1 MASGLMAVPRHEDVE
16 VFLDEQP
23 GETRGL
29 IARNGHFETFLIQR
43 DNDVAA
49 HRLGARSI
57 GRVVDV
63 DPGLNAAF
71 VDLGGEP
78 PMGFLPLKK
87 GDVVRE
93 GMAVEVA
100 VIAEPRERKG
110 PALRL
115 IGAGEGASRLLS
127 AAPTIRDDLA
137 RLAPGA
143 EILTGVQAIRAVWEA
158 EEVALA
164 DGGFFADIGLDLAV
178 QRTRALIAVDIDYVG
193 LPGHDGRKGRA
204 IANRAGLGQAA
215 RLIRLKRWGGLVAI
229 DLVGAGHDAAVLAA
243 EAKAAFSADPEIAA
257 EIAYGPLNRFGVLQ
271 LALPWRRAPIED
283 VLNGWDGSPTV
294 QTRALA
300 VVRRLRHAML
310 TDTTAPR
317 FTARCAPDEAA
328 AAAPLVSRL
337 GPRAG
342 LIADPGVQP
351 GDSDI
356 SEG

>member
-1 MASGLMAVPRHEDVE
+1 MAAPRHEDVE

-29 IARNGHFETFLIQR
+29 IARNGHFETLLIQR
-43 DNDVAA
+43 DNDVAG

-63 DPGLNAAF
+63 DPALNAAF

-87 GDVVRE
+87 TDAVRQ
-93 GMAVEVA
+93 GMAVEVV

-115 IGAGEGASRLLS
+115 IGAGEGPPCLLS
-127 AAPTIRDDLA
+127 AAPTIREDLA

-143 EILTGVQAIRAVWEA
+143 EILAGVPAIRAVWEA

-164 DGGFFADIGLDLAV
+164 DCGFFADIGLDLAV
-178 QRTRALIAVDIDYVG
+178 QRTRALIAVDIDYAG

-204 IANRAGLGQAA
+204 IANRAGLAQAA

-243 EAKAAFSADPEIAA
+243 EARAAFGSDPEIAP
-257 EIAYGPLNRFGVLQ
+257 EVAYGPLNRFGVLQ
-271 LALPWRRAPIED
+271 LALPWRRTPIED
-283 VLNGWDGSPTV
+283 VLNGWDGKPTAR
-294 QTRALA
+294 TRALA
-300 VVRRLRHAML
+300 VVRRLRHAVL
-310 TDTTAPR
+310 SDTTQPR
-317 FTARCAPDEAA
+317 FTARCAPDEASL
-328 AAAPLVSRL
+328 AAPLVLQL

-342 LIADPGVQP
+342 LIPDPGVLP
-351 GDSDI
+351 GEPDI
-356 SEG
+356 TEG